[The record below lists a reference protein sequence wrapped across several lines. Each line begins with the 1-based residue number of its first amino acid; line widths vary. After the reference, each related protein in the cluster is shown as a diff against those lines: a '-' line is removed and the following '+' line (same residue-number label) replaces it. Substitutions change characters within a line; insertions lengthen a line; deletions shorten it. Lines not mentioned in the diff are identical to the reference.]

1 MLSVKYAMVEGKLS
15 MNVSTSPCNMSRAVA
30 RGFIILSYKARNSS
44 SESRNLQLQ
53 ENNVLQCCNLF
64 SKSCAKFQINY
75 CKRIPS
81 GTFELIIMH

>member
-1 MLSVKYAMVEGKLS
+1 
-15 MNVSTSPCNMSRAVA
+15 MSRVVA
-30 RGFIILSYKARNSS
+30 RDFITDILSSKARNSS

-75 CKRIPS
+75 CKRIPG
-81 GTFELIIMH
+81 GTFELINATTESTLLGNSQLRIET

>member
-1 MLSVKYAMVEGKLS
+1 MVGSKLP

-30 RGFIILSYKARNSS
+30 RDFIILSYKARNSS

-53 ENNVLQCCNLF
+53 EKIFYNVAIFF
-64 SKSCAKFQINY
+64 SKSRAKFQINY

-81 GTFELIIMH
+81 GTFELIVD